1 MRSLPLGLVAALATF
16 PLALFVAC
24 DVETG
29 AADSSDPLPIPS
41 DGGQSAAGGGGTGG
55 DATGGGGGG
64 TTTST
69 SSTGGGSPGSCDG
82 PGPVVESAGAVTRIL
97 LRGTVLA
104 PSGPIAGEL
113 LIENNLITCVAAS
126 CSGEPGASGAT
137 VVQTNGIISP
147 GLIDGHNH
155 ILFDIF
161 NEDDWSPPQIY
172 TNHNQW
178 PNNAAYGEMVDA
190 KQYLN
195 GEMGSPVYY
204 GCEMLKYGEMK
215 AIAAGTTSVQ
225 GSPGTGRACF
235 ASVARSIDVGQNDLP
250 DDQMQTATIFPSN
263 SSADGVCANF
273 ADGDTNAY
281 VIHIGEGVD
290 MTARNEFDTLNTIS
304 TVDGCLYDAKTTI
317 VHGTALDQS
326 RLQIMANNG
335 MDLVWSPKSNVFLYG
350 GGTDLTKTTDIPA
363 ALGLGIN
370 VAVAPDWSLGGSPNM
385 LDELRFADQVD
396 NTAFGDILDAQIL
409 WEMATVNAAN
419 ALGVSAYVGTLEV
432 GKRADIAVFCPSDAD
447 PYQSILQSSPREV
460 TAVFVDGRMLYGD
473 DSLGAV
479 APMSSECEAL
489 DVCGRAKTVCIA
501 ETNGN
506 PADKLDQTLA
516 EIRATLEQAMVDYD
530 AALGTSFAPIAP
542 LFVCPN

>member
-1 MRSLPLGLVAALATF
+1 MRSLPVGLIAALV
-16 PLALFVAC
+16 PLAATLFVAC

-29 AADSSDPLPIPS
+29 PADSSEPLPIPG
-41 DGGQSAAGGGGTGG
+41 DGGASSTGGGGTGG
-55 DATGGGGGG
+55 DATGGGGG
-64 TTTST
+64 TSTT
-69 SSTGGGSPGSCDG
+69 SSTGGGEPGSCDG
-82 PGPVVESAGAVTRIL
+82 PGPVVESSGAATRIL
-97 LRGTVLA
+97 LKGTVLA
-104 PSGPIAGEL
+104 PSGPITGEL
-113 LIENNLITCVAAS
+113 LIENNLITCVGAS

-195 GEMGSPVYY
+195 GEMSSPVYY

-215 AIAAGTTSVQ
+215 AVVAGTTSVQ

-250 DDQMQTATIFPSN
+250 DDRMQTATIFPSA
-263 SSADGVCANF
+263 SSADGVCTNF
-273 ADGDTNAY
+273 GDGDTNAY

-290 MTARNEFDTLNTIS
+290 TTARDEFDDLNTVS
-304 TVDGCLYDAKTTI
+304 TTDGCLYDAKTTI

-370 VAVAPDWSLGGSPNM
+370 VAIAPDWSLGGSPNM

-396 NTAFGDILDAQIL
+396 NTVFGDILDAQII

-419 ALGVSAYVGTLEV
+419 ALGVSEYIGTLEV
-432 GKRADIAVFCPSDAD
+432 GKRADIAVFCPSAAD
-447 PYQSILQSSPREV
+447 PYQSVLQSSPREV

-473 DSLGAV
+473 DSLGGA
-479 APMSSECEAL
+479 APVSSVCEPL

-501 ETNGN
+501 ETGGN
-506 PADKLDQTLA
+506 PADLLDQTLS
-516 EIRATLEQAMVDYD
+516 EIRTTLEQAMSDYD
-530 AALGTSFAPIAP
+530 ATQGTSFAPIAP